1 MGSLQASYAI
11 EVVGTQEYRFGD
23 TFLARFE
30 DAYGPEAAAD
40 IAPHLSNL
48 RL

>member
-1 MGSLQASYAI
+1 MLASYVM

-23 TFLARFE
+23 TFLTRF
-30 DAYGPEAAAD
+30 DQAYGTEAAAE
-40 IAPHLSNL
+40 IAPYTSRF

>member
-1 MGSLQASYAI
+1 
-11 EVVGTQEYRFGD
+11 VVGTQEYRFGD

-30 DAYGPEAAAD
+30 EAYGADAASE
-40 IAPHLSNL
+40 IAPHLSDF